1 MIEWDVQEKINVR
14 IIINKKINAVMNVQ
28 SSAQKVM
35 SKQRKKVIY
44 VDKKKL
50 TEILKDKDSF
60 KKLKAIAIIQ
70 DEIHT
75 LYRKIDDLKY
85 ESIKLEIVL
94 QNKHKINPIDTM
106 HLAIATEEILRKREK
121 KE

>member
-1 MIEWDVQEKINVR
+1 VIEWDVQEKINVR